1 MFDDQG
7 RAAFFQRLENG
18 VEVTGEFRGGNH
30 FEHDAMVAPR
40 SIVVKRALIVL
51 TIVAAGCQPGLIS
64 PSPRPSPTPTALR
77 ACPAGASAP
86 AGPQA
91 LLSNL
96 PAPDD
101 LAFDASGRRLFGD
114 IKAGTVSALGI
125 DGSVQRIAS
134 GLSVPEGIVELANG
148 EILVAEQGRNRI
160 VAIDPVSHGVSQWR
174 AFANRMGQ
182 EGIDGIGPELL
193 SIAAAPGG
201 VIVPDSPNGL
211 VWRVS
216 LDGKTATQIG
226 SGMTRP
232 VGSAVDQ
239 NGRIF
244 VADEG
249 GSVWT
254 LDPARRRFA
263 TLPTPDDVVVGRAG
277 HIFVNTLGD
286 NAIHEFD
293 AQGHQVSVLSGVNQP
308 QGIALDGADNLYY
321 TETARGRIARVVR
334 SFTLDPP
341 KVTRTTRGTFIICPV
356 IRRAA
361 GFQDALS
368 LVTGS
373 SPTTAMLQLLQ
384 PGTDSSGALEV
395 QTPEHSV
402 TIYVGGGG
410 LLNLSQVVSLP

>member
-1 MFDDQG
+1 
-7 RAAFFQRLENG
+7 
-18 VEVTGEFRGGNH
+18 
-30 FEHDAMVAPR
+30 MVAPR
-40 SIVVKRALIVL
+40 SSVVKRALILL

-64 PSPRPSPTPTALR
+64 PSPRPSPTPGALR

-101 LAFDASGRRLFGD
+101 LAFDNDGRLLFGD

-125 DGSVQRIAS
+125 DGSVQRIAD
-134 GLSVPEGIVELANG
+134 GLRVPEGIVVLANG

-160 VAIDPVSHGVSQWR
+160 VAIDPASRAVRQWR
-174 AFANRMGQ
+174 ALANRTGQ

-201 VIVPDSPNGL
+201 VIMPDSPNGV

-216 LDGKTATQIG
+216 IDGKTATQIG

-277 HIFVNTLGD
+277 DIFVNTLGD

-293 AQGHQVSVLSGVNQP
+293 AQGHQVSIMSGINQP

-321 TETARGRIARVVR
+321 TETGNGQIGRVVR
-334 SFTLDPP
+334 SFILDPP
-341 KVTRTTRGTFIICPV
+341 KVTGTSRGTFVICPT
-356 IRRAA
+356 IHRAA
-361 GFQDALS
+361 GFSKPLKLLAPNAPAA
-368 LVTGS
+368 T
-373 SPTTAMLQLLQ
+373 LQLVQ

-395 QTPEHSV
+395 QTAEHSV
-402 TIYVGGGG
+402 TINVGDGG
-410 LLNLSQVVSLP
+410 LLNLSQVVTLP

>member
-1 MFDDQG
+1 
-7 RAAFFQRLENG
+7 
-18 VEVTGEFRGGNH
+18 
-30 FEHDAMVAPR
+30 
-40 SIVVKRALIVL
+40 
-51 TIVAAGCQPGLIS
+51 
-64 PSPRPSPTPTALR
+64 
-77 ACPAGASAP
+77 
-86 AGPQA
+86 
-91 LLSNL
+91 
-96 PAPDD
+96 
-101 LAFDASGRRLFGD
+101 
-114 IKAGTVSALGI
+114 
-125 DGSVQRIAS
+125 
-134 GLSVPEGIVELANG
+134 VPEGIVELANG

-160 VAIDPVSHGVSQWR
+160 VAIDPVSRGVRQWR
-174 AFANRMGQ
+174 AFANRTGQ

-277 HIFVNTLGD
+277 QIFVNTLGD

-293 AQGHQVSVLSGVNQP
+293 AQGHQLSMMSGINQP
-308 QGIALDGADNLYY
+308 QGIALDGADNPLPRTRKYPDRRLRQ
-321 TETARGRIARVVR
+321 RGDPANFRRR
-334 SFTLDPP
+334 SFSAGAEHGCHPRRRVGRLDARRPL
-341 KVTRTTRGTFIICPV
+341 G
-356 IRRAA
+356 IRRADRRRGRNQKYA
-361 GFQDALS
+361 DPDGGWLRH
-368 LVTGS
+368 
-373 SPTTAMLQLLQ
+373 LLW
-384 PGTDSSGALEV
+384 DE
-395 QTPEHSV
+395 
-402 TIYVGGGG
+402 
-410 LLNLSQVVSLP
+410 LPANQSRRR

>member
-1 MFDDQG
+1 
-7 RAAFFQRLENG
+7 
-18 VEVTGEFRGGNH
+18 
-30 FEHDAMVAPR
+30 MVAPR
-40 SIVVKRALIVL
+40 SIVVKRALILL

-64 PSPRPSPTPTALR
+64 PSPRPSPTPSALR

-101 LAFDASGRRLFGD
+101 LAFDNDGRLLFGD

-125 DGSVQRIAS
+125 DGSVQRIAD
-134 GLSVPEGIVELANG
+134 GLRVPEGIVVLANG
-148 EILVAEQGRNRI
+148 EILVAEQARNRI
-160 VAIDPVSHGVSQWR
+160 VAIDPASRAVRQWR
-174 AFANRMGQ
+174 ALANRTGQ

-201 VIVPDSPNGL
+201 VIIPDSPNGV

-216 LDGKTATQIG
+216 IDGKTATQIG

-277 HIFVNTLGD
+277 DIFVNTLGD

-293 AQGHQVSVLSGVNQP
+293 AQGHQVSMMSGINQP

-321 TETARGRIARVVR
+321 TETGNGQIGRVVR
-334 SFTLDPP
+334 SFILDPP
-341 KVTRTTRGTFIICPV
+341 KVTGTSRGTFVICPT
-356 IRRAA
+356 IHRAA
-361 GFQDALS
+361 GFSKPLKLLAPNAPAA
-368 LVTGS
+368 T
-373 SPTTAMLQLLQ
+373 LQLVQ

-395 QTPEHSV
+395 QTAEHSV
-402 TIYVGGGG
+402 TINVGDGG
-410 LLNLSQVVSLP
+410 LLNLSQVVTLP

>member
-1 MFDDQG
+1 
-7 RAAFFQRLENG
+7 
-18 VEVTGEFRGGNH
+18 
-30 FEHDAMVAPR
+30 MVDPH
-40 SIVVKRALIVL
+40 SIVVKRGLILL
-51 TIVAAGCQPGLIS
+51 TIVAAGCQQGLIS
-64 PSPRPSPTPTALR
+64 PSQRPSPTPSALSR
-77 ACPAGASAP
+77 CPAGSPAP
-86 AGPQA
+86 AGPQI

-101 LAFDASGRRLFGD
+101 LAFDRDGRLLFGD
-114 IKAGTVSALGI
+114 INAGTVSAMGI
-125 DGSVQRIAS
+125 DGSAQPIAG
-134 GLSVPEGIVELANG
+134 GLRVPEGIVVLGNG
-148 EILVAEQGRNRI
+148 QILVAEQGRNRI
-160 VAIDPVSHGVSQWR
+160 VAIDPASHAASQWR
-174 AFANRMGQ
+174 AFPNRTGQ
-182 EGIDGIGPELL
+182 EGIDGIGPEL
-193 SIAAAPGG
+193 SSVAAAPGG
-201 VIVPDSPNGL
+201 VIVPDSPNGV

-232 VGSAVDQ
+232 VGAAVDQ
-239 NGRIF
+239 HGRIF

-249 GSVWT
+249 GTVWT
-254 LDPARRRFA
+254 LDPVRRRFA

-286 NAIHEFD
+286 DAIHEFD
-293 AQGHQVSVLSGVNQP
+293 AQGHQVSVMSGVNQP

-402 TIYVGGGG
+402 TIFVAGGG